1 MATKRFIWEN
11 LEKERRDAVII
22 LKTQI
27 LKRFI
32 KFVSKC
38 HILFLLKY
46 ANQMCYIHTH
56 IQIHTCVYIPPY
68 MCIHINTWRHIYSYS
83 HYLSHTNIS
92 TYSYRQPPT
101 HKITY
106 YASFTNSFKKS
117 YFVFILPL
125 YTQIYT
131 NSPKH

>member
-1 MATKRFIWEN
+1 MRGFGKG
-11 LEKERRDAVII
+11 KERSVII

-38 HILFLLKY
+38 QILFLLKY
-46 ANQMCYIHTH
+46 ANQMCYTRTH
-56 IQIHTCVYIPPY
+56 IRIHTCVYIPPY
-68 MCIHINTWRHIYSYS
+68 MCMHINTWRHIHSYS

-92 TYSYRQPPT
+92 TRSYRHPPHT
-101 HKITY
+101 HKITH

-117 YFVFILPL
+117 HFVFILPL